1 MKKQDII
8 KIMMNPVRLRII
20 QYLVLH
26 ETATTAQ
33 IKEELT
39 DIPPA
44 SLYRHIKILEEAK
57 VIVIVKE
64 NKIRGVLERVYQL
77 SMESPI
83 GDNPTNA
90 SINQVIQAGLVSL
103 MSEFSKYLENE
114 ENDPQKDMLFL
125 STSTLV
131 MSDEEFTAFT
141 KEIGEA
147 FNKVINNKKSE
158 ERKVRRITWIS
169 SPCEE

>member
-8 KIMMNPVRLRII
+8 KTMMNPVRLRII
-20 QYLVLH
+20 QYLILH
-26 ETATTAQ
+26 GTGTTAQ

-44 SLYRHIKILEEAK
+44 SLYRHIKALEEAK
-57 VIVIVKE
+57 VIMIVKE
-64 NKIRGVLERVYQL
+64 NKIRGVIERVYQMN
-77 SMESPI
+77 MESPI

-90 SINQVIQAGLVSL
+90 SINQVIQAGLISL
-103 MSEFSKYLENE
+103 MSEFSRYLEYE

-125 STSTLV
+125 TTSTLLL
-131 MSDEEFTAFT
+131 SDEEFTAFT
-141 KEIGEA
+141 KEIGEV
-147 FNKVINNKKSE
+147 FNKVIHNKKNE
-158 ERKVRRITWIS
+158 ARKVRRITWIS